1 VCVLA
6 AGLERE
12 RIIRH
17 APLLCIEVLS
27 PRDRLK
33 AMRKRVQ
40 DFLDMGVAEVWIFD
54 LEKRTSYVCCGDL
67 TTPMTEL
74 QGGTL
79 RLAETSIEIAV
90 EAIFATLDD

>member
-1 VCVLA
+1 VCVLE

-12 RIIRH
+12 QIIRH

-27 PRDRLK
+27 PRDRLN

-54 LEKRTSYVCCGDL
+54 PETRTAYVCSGDL
-67 TTPMTEL
+67 SDPMTEL

-79 RLAETSIEIAV
+79 RLSGTPIEIAV
-90 EAIFATLDD
+90 EALFATLDE